1 MNKSKSLK
9 DRNFDKTIKIALLSS
24 YTINGFYET
33 LKVKMSEHQIG
44 GNIYVGAYNQYNQEI
59 LKDDSELYNF
69 KPNLTFLMIDTRTI
83 LGEIFY
89 SPYSISAEER
99 KKNVE
104 KKFLELCI
112 FFNDKVSP
120 KLPINANYLMNE
132 FNISKGK
139 EIGIKLRKIEDKW
152 ISNNFKISNK
162 EIEKLILN

>member
-1 MNKSKSLK
+1 MSNGKLSYFMNKSKSLK

-99 KKNVE
+99 KKNIE
-104 KKFLELCI
+104 KKFLELKNLINI
-112 FFNDKVSP
+112 FLNKSNSNSSLLIYMYQHILLMDCMKQ
-120 KLPINANYLMNE
+120 KLNMV
-132 FNISKGK
+132 F
-139 EIGIKLRKIEDKW
+139 
-152 ISNNFKISNK
+152 
-162 EIEKLILN
+162 IL

>member
-99 KKNVE
+99 KKNIE
-104 KKFLELCI
+104 KKFLELKNLINI
-112 FFNDKVSP
+112 FLNK
-120 KLPINANYLMNE
+120 
-132 FNISKGK
+132 
-139 EIGIKLRKIEDKW
+139 
-152 ISNNFKISNK
+152 SN
-162 EIEKLILN
+162 

>member
-1 MNKSKSLK
+1 MSNEKLSYFMNKSKSLK

-89 SPYSISAEER
+89 E
-99 KKNVE
+99 KKN
-104 KKFLELCI
+104 F
-112 FFNDKVSP
+112 
-120 KLPINANYLMNE
+120 IN
-132 FNISKGK
+132 
-139 EIGIKLRKIEDKW
+139 W
-152 ISNNFKISNK
+152 NFTYFHN
-162 EIEKLILN
+162 